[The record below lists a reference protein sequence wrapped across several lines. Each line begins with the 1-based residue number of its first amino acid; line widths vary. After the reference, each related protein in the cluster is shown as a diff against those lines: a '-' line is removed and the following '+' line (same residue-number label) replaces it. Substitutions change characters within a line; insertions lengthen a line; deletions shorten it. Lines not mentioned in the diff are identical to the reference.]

1 MKSNLVLL
9 STWFGSDARRAK
21 MIILLG
27 TLALSVIGAG
37 VVAADGPMPGGPDIP
52 RG

>member
-1 MKSNLVLL
+1 MKSNIVLFT
-9 STWFGSDARRAK
+9 TWLGSDARRAK
-21 MIILLG
+21 MILLLG